1 MMEIEMTKTVF
12 GIFPSTD
19 EADKVI
25 ADLEEMGFGKE
36 DISVV
41 MRKEGVPPRE
51 TRGTEVARDAGAGV
65 ATGGAIGGVAGLIIG
80 IAAITIPG
88 VGALIV
94 AGPLA
99 IALGLVEVG
108 GTTLAGAITGAAAG
122 GVIGALVG
130 LGVPKPSAKEYEVA
144 VRKGQILLAV
154 NTPEEKEEKV
164 RDVFDKHGA
173 AQVCSVKQPA
183 KGAKA

>member
-1 MMEIEMTKTVF
+1 MAIKVVF
-12 GIFPSTD
+12 GVFPTTE
-19 EADKVI
+19 EADKTI
-25 ADLEEMGFGKE
+25 GELEEMGFGKE

-41 MRKEGVPPRE
+41 MRKEQVPKV
-51 TRGTEVARDAGAGV
+51 TSRGAEVAKDAGAGI

-88 VGALIV
+88 IGALVV

-99 IALGLVEVG
+99 VALGLIEVG

-122 GVIGALVG
+122 GVIGSLVG
-130 LGVPKPSAKEYEVA
+130 LGVPRPSAKEYEAA

-164 RDVFDKHGA
+164 RKVFDQYGA
-173 AQVCSVKQPA
+173 AQVCSVKQPEA
-183 KGAKA
+183 MPKM